1 LKHPKTAYILL
12 WYPKPSETFIFHE
25 VTRLKEMGLPLTVFT
40 LYGRL
45 TRDLAPAMHRASND
59 VERLGI
65 PFLKRAPTGVSYW
78 RKRSRPIV
86 KRLFR
91 TIPFRRWCDL
101 ETAGENLWAFV
112 CGFHLARRFEE
123 ERIEHIH
130 APWAN
135 GPATAAWVASQL
147 TGIPFSFAAHA
158 GDIFPPDGALEEKIG
173 ACRFVRTENAAN
185 VPHLNRHAGEDAHKI
200 FVIYNGIPTERPASA
215 RVAMKPPVRIVAL
228 GRHVPKKGFDV
239 LIRSCKILEE
249 WSVEF
254 HLTLGGAGPCERK
267 LKDLASR
274 LCLEGR
280 VSFPG
285 FVPHHRVP
293 ELLCSGDLFV
303 MPSVIDPSGDRDGV
317 PTVILEALLH
327 RLPVVASDVSGIGEV
342 IRDGTTGLLASQK
355 DPLALASTMV
365 KMMADKQTAMEMA
378 ERGRAAVMEKFD
390 VERNCRAILELLDTH
405 GRPGAHR

>member
-1 LKHPKTAYILL
+1 LKHPKTAYILR
-12 WYPKPSETFIFHE
+12 WFPEPSETFIFHE
-25 VTRLKEMGLPLTVFT
+25 VTRLEEMGLPLKVFS
-40 LYGRL
+40 LYGKWKK
-45 TRDLAPAMHRASND
+45 DLAPAMLKSPTR

-65 PFLKRAPTGVSYW
+65 PFLMQAPHGVRYW
-78 RKRSRPIV
+78 RERSRPVV

-135 GPATAAWVASQL
+135 GPATAAWVASEL

-158 GDIFPPDGALEEKIG
+158 GDIFPPDGALEEKIR

-185 VPHLNRHAGEDAHKI
+185 VPHLNRHAGENAHKI
-200 FVIYNGIPTERPASA
+200 FVIYNGIPTDRPASA
-215 RVAMKPPVRIVAL
+215 QVAMKPPIRIVAL

-239 LIRSCKILEE
+239 LLRSCKILEE
-249 WSVEF
+249 RSIDF

-267 LKDLASR
+267 LKKLTNHLGLD
-274 LCLEGR
+274 GR

-293 ELLCSGDLFV
+293 ALLCSGDLFV

-317 PTVILEALLH
+317 PTVIMEALLH
-327 RLPVVASDVSGIGEV
+327 RLPVVATNVSGIGEI
-342 IRDGTTGLLASQK
+342 IRDGATGLLAPPK
-355 DPLALASTMV
+355 DPLALASAMA
-365 KMMADKQTAMEMA
+365 KMMADKETAIAMA
-378 ERGRAAVMEKFD
+378 ERGRAAVMEKCD
-390 VERNCRAILELLDTH
+390 VEKNCRAILELLDTY
-405 GRPGAHR
+405 GRPG